1 MSPFRETRVYR
12 PKVRIANIRRYR
24 AEAALNGPVTDRLQT
39 NARPSR
45 DGFERFGSGTQANGQ
60 ITAKFEPAAWGWDQM
75 TSGSGAPNEN
85 AFCLLSEEAITFKL
99 HYSRI
104 EYLDRRARL

>member
-1 MSPFRETRVYR
+1 MQSQ
-12 PKVRIANIRRYR
+12 IRRYR
-24 AEAALNGPVTDRLQT
+24 ADAALNGPRRLQT
-39 NARPSR
+39 DARPSR